1 MTSKEDTITRRCLS
15 DAFYAISEL
24 VDDPVIVGEVHLEHF
39 LWSFIEASEGE
50 PLNSFEDI
58 IEEMKVACVSVLTM
72 NGLNYKTSSEDS
84 LRNQ

>member
-58 IEEMKVACVSVLTM
+58 IEEMKVACDSILVK
-72 NGLNYKTSSEDS
+72 NGLSHNTSSEDS
-84 LRNQ
+84 L

>member
-1 MTSKEDTITRRCLS
+1 MIFEDDAITRRCLS
-15 DAFYAISEL
+15 DAFHSIGEL
-24 VDDPVIVGEVHLEHF
+24 VDDPLIVGEVHLEHF